1 METCQVVYSEN
12 KLCFIEGGE
21 KRLALSCTFLENVEI
36 DQVIHLLNQFLNSK
50 ALIQVDVEEVLGCF
64 SEMQEV
70 FVASGAI
77 ENLVKYCD
85 RMHNNVVLL
94 LQIPSL
100 HDFERINKLLD
111 PLQKR
116 LDADVNM
123 IFGVVDTS
131 EVDAQATILFMC
143 HPCEIETSNVLG
155 CYESLPSSKEAW
167 WNFLLKEL
175 TELLKQD
182 PRVLKYIE
190 EEFENTELLG
200 FACLD
205 DICSQNYHSTWRK
218 IDEMVSMF
226 DSSRINDWSDED
238 NKMLSQRFM
247 LLKEEVIRLQG
258 DGNDHSHAAFMRTL
272 LFDCEK
278 PLSDED
284 VLKEEDFSASAFR
297 YLSCPKIRTKQELR
311 EMEWMTC
318 NRASTREEILRYQ
331 DRLLKL
337 DLVHEESFYVKKD
350 GDEQSKMPHDYET
363 WSIFLIKELGEL
375 FKRDKR
381 ITSSESYLALNLRLL
396 PDWLTLCRMTYHETE
411 MLTLNIL
418 KLMEADF
425 TANEYLEWDRERDER
440 IMKSIMILKELVLQ
454 LQSDGKDHSYD
465 VKMHSRPFHSDKR
478 VFEEDRFTRKELSIR
493 AIDLLHQ
500 NGIESRNHLKSLSEE
515 EIQDL
520 RKLGK
525 VTRQEISEY
534 WKSLQ

>member
-36 DQVIHLLNQFLNSK
+36 DQVVHLLNQFLNSN
-50 ALIQVDVEEVLGCF
+50 ALIQVDVEEALGCF
-64 SEMQEV
+64 SETQEV

-85 RMHNNVVLL
+85 RIHNNVVVL

-100 HDFERINKLLD
+100 HDFESINKLLD

-143 HPCEIETSNVLG
+143 HPCEIATSNVLG

-272 LFDCEK
+272 PFDCEK

-297 YLSCPKIRTKQELR
+297 YLSCQKIRTKQELR

-337 DLVHEESFYVKKD
+337 DLVHEESFDVKKD
-350 GDEQSKMPHDYET
+350 GHEQSKMPHDYET
-363 WSIFLIKELGEL
+363 WSICLIKELGEL

-396 PDWLTLCRMTYHETE
+396 QDWLTLCRMTYHETE

-440 IMKSIMILKELVLQ
+440 IMKSFMILKELVLQ

-478 VFEEDRFTRKELSIR
+478 VSEEDRFTRKELSIR